1 VTGCLDDLVSDFSRF
16 HGIRDVTV
24 LGSRAFLRLAR
35 RLEFYGGIMTARAKA
50 GLSTAAPQAAP
61 VRRMPPR
68 YDSTSPHANNART
81 AASAPPATGAF
92 LQGMDAQLGGGWIT
106 YRTAPKVEGGDV
118 NAR

>member
-16 HGIRDVTV
+16 HGIRDVSV

-35 RLEFYGGIMTARAKA
+35 RLEAYGGIMTIRARAGRGTPA
-50 GLSTAAPQAAP
+50 AAAAPA
-61 VRRMPPR
+61 RRTPPR

-81 AASAPPATGAF
+81 AQSAAPATGAF
-92 LQGMDAQLGGGWIT
+92 LKGMDASLGGGWIS
-106 YRTAPKVEGGDV
+106 YRTVPKAGGGDQ